1 MAGRIQTY
9 GEFWPFYLSQHSH
22 PANRALHII
31 GTAAGVVLLTG
42 GIAVFDW
49 RLIVAAPVAGYA
61 FAWAGHFLV
70 ERNRPATFTYPV
82 WSLVSDLRMFGLAL
96 TGRLAAE
103 LKRQGFG

>member
-31 GTAAGVVLLTG
+31 GTGLGAVLLAAGLATL
-42 GIAVFDW
+42 DW
-49 RLIVAAPVAGYA
+49 RLIVASFIAGYA

-70 ERNRPATFTYPV
+70 ERNKPATFTYPV

-96 TGRLAAE
+96 AGRLAAE

>member
-31 GTAAGVVLLTG
+31 GTAAGAVLLTG
-42 GIAVFDW
+42 GITVFDW
-49 RLIVAAPVAGYA
+49 RLIGAAPVAGYA
-61 FAWAGHFLV
+61 FAWAGHAFI

-82 WSLVSDLRMFGLAL
+82 WSLVSDLRLFGLAL
-96 TGRLAAE
+96 TGRLGAE

>member
-22 PANRALHII
+22 PANRALHVI
-31 GTAAGVVLLTG
+31 GTGLGAALLAG
-42 GIAVFDW
+42 GIAALDW
-49 RLIVAAPVAGYA
+49 RLVVAAPLAGYA
-61 FAWAGHFLV
+61 FAWAGHAFI

-82 WSLVSDLRMFGLAL
+82 WSLVSDFRMFGLAL

>member
-22 PANRALHII
+22 PANRALHVI
-31 GTAAGVVLLTG
+31 GTGLGAVLLAAG
-42 GIAVFDW
+42 IAALDW
-49 RLIVAAPVAGYA
+49 RLIVASAVAGYA
-61 FAWAGHFLV
+61 FAWAGHAFI

-96 TGRLAAE
+96 AGRLAAE